1 MATLQSPG
9 MTDICDCFGL
19 KGGLKEQKKKESLAR
34 TEVLFIFSVELS
46 VSSFALRRRR
56 SDSDDEFGR
65 KTRRRVFAETE
76 ATGSDADLD
85 AARKHSKYALFRTSL
100 TAVGSLSVLCE
111 LDFFFRGGAP
121 NI

>member
-1 MATLQSPG
+1 MIAL
-9 MTDICDCFGL
+9 
-19 KGGLKEQKKKESLAR
+19 

-76 ATGSDADLD
+76 ATGSEADLE

-111 LDFFFRGGAP
+111 LDFFGGGAP